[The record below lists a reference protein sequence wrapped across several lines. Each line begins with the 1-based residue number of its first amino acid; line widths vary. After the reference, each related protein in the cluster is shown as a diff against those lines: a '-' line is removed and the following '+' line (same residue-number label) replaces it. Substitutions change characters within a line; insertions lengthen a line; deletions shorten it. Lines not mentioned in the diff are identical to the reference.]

1 MEACALC
8 GGFSRETVIDFHH
21 VRKRQRVSLHVP
33 LCETCGNRI
42 EKHLKRA
49 IPKRLM
55 EISELAP
62 ASAGSPFAPAAS
74 PAG

>member
-1 MEACALC
+1 MEPCALC
-8 GGFSRETVIDFHH
+8 GGASRETVINFHH
-21 VRKRQRVSLHVP
+21 VRKRQRVILHVP
-33 LCETCGNRI
+33 LCETCGNRL

-55 EISELAP
+55 EIVELAP
-62 ASAGSPFAPAAS
+62 AGAEPVAP

>member
-1 MEACALC
+1 MEPCPLC
-8 GGFSRETVIDFHH
+8 GGVSRETVIRFQH
-21 VRKRQRVSLHVP
+21 VRKGERVALHIP

-55 EISELAP
+55 EIAELP
-62 ASAGSPFAPAAS
+62 RELVAG
-74 PAG
+74 